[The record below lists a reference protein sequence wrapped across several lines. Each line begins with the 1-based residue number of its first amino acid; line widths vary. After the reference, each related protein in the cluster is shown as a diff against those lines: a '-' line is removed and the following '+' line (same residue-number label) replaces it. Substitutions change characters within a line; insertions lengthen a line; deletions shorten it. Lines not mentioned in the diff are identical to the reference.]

1 MPAPRI
7 PLAHA
12 RGSAKRLSTVTEPR
26 PLGSGIW
33 QNLKGLLARGSVSFV
48 LMVMLAGCGSIG
60 EPLYPA
66 LRIPSP
72 VGDLT
77 VVEQGNNLDINFTIP
92 PLTTEGLPLKEIG
105 GVELRVG
112 PGTINGW
119 NAEEWAKTSTRVDV
133 PTPEMPGPVV
143 ATIPV
148 SKFVGSE
155 VVVAVRLTNPKGK
168 DAGWSNLKTFE
179 VKPPLADPTNFH
191 VAASREGVV
200 LSWNASGPSEF
211 RIFRRTEL
219 QSKPVLLATA
229 TEPNY
234 VDISAEF
241 DKAYQYTIQAV
252 RDNVESN
259 IIGPENITPSNVF
272 PPAVPSGLTA
282 SVGIGAVELAWNRN
296 TEPDFKEYRVLRSE
310 EGGPF
315 VEIAHGLEAPI
326 YSDHVIQ
333 SGKHY
338 RYEVLA
344 VPQNDRASAP
354 STPVETTAP

>member
-1 MPAPRI
+1 MR
-7 PLAHA
+7 
-12 RGSAKRLSTVTEPR
+12 
-26 PLGSGIW
+26 
-33 QNLKGLLARGSVSFV
+33 LLA
-48 LMVMLAGCGSIG
+48 VMLCALLAGCGSIG

-77 VVEQGNNLDINFTIP
+77 VVEQGTNLDIHFTIP

-105 GVELRVG
+105 GVDLRVG
-112 PGTINGW
+112 PSPPNGW
-119 NAEEWAKTSTRVDV
+119 NAEEWARGATSVDV
-133 PTPEMPGPVV
+133 PTPEKPGPVQ
-143 ATIPV
+143 AAIPA

-155 VVVAVRLTNPKGK
+155 VVVAVRVTNPKGR

-179 VKPPLADPTNFH
+179 VKPPLADPTNFQ
-191 VAASREGVV
+191 VAATREGVA
-200 LSWNASGPSEF
+200 LSWNASTPSEF
-211 RIFRRTEL
+211 RIFRKSEL
-219 QSKPVLLATA
+219 QPKPVLLATA

-241 DKAYQYTIQAV
+241 GKAYQYSIQAV
-252 RDNVESN
+252 RDTVESN
-259 IIGPENITPSNVF
+259 VMGPQDITPNNVF

-315 VEIAHGLEAPI
+315 VEIAHGLDAPI
-326 YSDHVIQ
+326 YSDRAIQ
-333 SGKHY
+333 NGKHY

-344 VPQNDRASAP
+344 IAQNDRPSAP
-354 STPVETTAP
+354 CAPVEITAP